1 MSGVPAHETGAV
13 GSGVAAEVL
22 RDLLATRWS
31 CRAFRPTAVPRNE
44 IEAILDIARRTPS
57 WCNTQPWH
65 LHITEGDAT
74 GRLREALRAR
84 VASGADVRPDVE
96 FPRAYEGVYRE
107 RRRESGWQ
115 LYDSLGIDRDDRVGS
130 ARQTLRNFDF
140 FDAPNVAV
148 LTTEEVLGT
157 YGAVDC
163 GLFVQSFLLA
173 AHSRGVAAIPQ
184 AALATQAPLLR
195 EHLGLPADRQVLLGI
210 SFGYADVDH
219 PVNGYRTHRQSV
231 DEVATFVG
239 GGRLG

>member
-1 MSGVPAHETGAV
+1 M
-13 GSGVAAEVL
+13 
-22 RDLLATRWS
+22 
-31 CRAFRPTAVPRNE
+31 
-44 IEAILDIARRTPS
+44 
-57 WCNTQPWH
+57 
-65 LHITEGDAT
+65 
-74 GRLREALRAR
+74 
-84 VASGADVRPDVE
+84 
-96 FPRAYEGVYRE
+96 
-107 RRRESGWQ
+107 
-115 LYDSLGIDRDDRVGS
+115 
-130 ARQTLRNFDF
+130 
-140 FDAPNVAV
+140 

-195 EHLGLPADRQVLLGI
+195 EHLGLPADRQVLLGGI